1 VNITFIG
8 GGNMAEALIGGLLGK
23 GFKTP
28 ELHVVEINPEQRRKL
43 AAKYG
48 VGCHATAAEAL
59 RPGDIIVLAV
69 KPQQMRAA
77 VSGLALEKDANLV
90 ISIAAGITLD
100 ALSKW
105 LYGHLRLI
113 RAMPNTPALIGEGI
127 TGLYAMPQQVTPEDI
142 RHAETILG
150 AVGATVWIADAGL
163 MDAVTAVSGSGP
175 AYVFLFMEALE
186 QAGREL
192 GLSAETARKLALQTF
207 TGAAKLA
214 ASSPEPLS
222 VLRERV
228 TSKGGTTEA
237 ALNSM
242 DRDEVKNAIIRAI
255 RAAEARG
262 RELGEQLG
270 EQPGQEPGQ
279 EAGRD

>member
-23 GFKTP
+23 GYQAA
-28 ELHVVEINPEQRRKL
+28 ELRVVEINVEQRRKL
-43 AAKYG
+43 AARYG
-48 VGCHATAAEAL
+48 VNCHATAAEAL

-90 ISIAAGITLD
+90 LSIAAGITLD

-105 LYGHLRLI
+105 LHGHLRLI

-142 RHAETILG
+142 RNAETILG
-150 AVGATVWIADAGL
+150 AVGATVWIDDAGL

-186 QAGREL
+186 QAGKEL
-192 GLSAETARKLALQTF
+192 GLSVETARQLALQTF

-214 ASSPEPLS
+214 AGSPEPLS

-242 DRDEVKNAIIRAI
+242 ARDEVKNAIIRAI
-255 RAAEARG
+255 RAACARG
-262 RELGEQLG
+262 RELGDEL
-270 EQPGQEPGQ
+270 
-279 EAGRD
+279 GRD

>member
-1 VNITFIG
+1 MNITFIG

-28 ELHVVEINPEQRRKL
+28 ELRVVEINAEQRHKL
-43 AAKYG
+43 GAKYG
-48 VGCHATAAEAL
+48 VSCHATAAEAL

-77 VSGLALEKDANLV
+77 VSALALVKNANLV

-105 LYGHLRLI
+105 LHGHLRLI

-142 RHAETILG
+142 RDAETILG

-192 GLSAETARKLALQTF
+192 GLSADTARKLALQTF

-242 DRDEVKNAIIRAI
+242 ARDEVKNAIIRAI

-262 RELGEQLG
+262 RELG
-270 EQPGQEPGQ
+270 QEL
-279 EAGRD
+279 GRD